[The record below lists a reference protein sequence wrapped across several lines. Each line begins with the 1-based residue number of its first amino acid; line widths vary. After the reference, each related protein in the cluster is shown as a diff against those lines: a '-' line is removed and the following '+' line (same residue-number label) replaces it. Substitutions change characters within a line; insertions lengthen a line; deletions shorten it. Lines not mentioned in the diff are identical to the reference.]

1 MSKHSFRYTMTKK
14 AQEDGKCYI
23 AYIMDDF
30 GNDVRVNTSKVNHFL
45 ADIGKLFIYTG
56 FNINEPE

>member
-14 AQEDGKCYI
+14 AQEDSKCYI

-45 ADIGKLFIYTG
+45 APLH
-56 FNINEPE
+56 

>member
-1 MSKHSFRYTMTKK
+1 MSKYSFRYTKTKK
-14 AQEDGKCYI
+14 AQEDGKYYI

-45 ADIGKLFIYTG
+45 APLH
-56 FNINEPE
+56 

>member
-1 MSKHSFRYTMTKK
+1 MSKHSFRYTMTKN
-14 AQEDGKCYI
+14 AQEDGKFYI

-45 ADIGKLFIYTG
+45 APLH
-56 FNINEPE
+56 